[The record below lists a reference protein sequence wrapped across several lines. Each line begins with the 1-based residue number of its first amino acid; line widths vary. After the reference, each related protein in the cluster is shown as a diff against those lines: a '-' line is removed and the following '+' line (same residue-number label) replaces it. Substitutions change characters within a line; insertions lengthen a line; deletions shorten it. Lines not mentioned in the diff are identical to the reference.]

1 MVRQAFG
8 MAPSGIAGETPK
20 GFLQTVGV
28 RLRAS

>member
-1 MVRQAFG
+1 MVRQAFRMG
-8 MAPSGIAGETPK
+8 YRELLVKWLG